1 MISTETKDPLPEES
15 NGGSFLSAINN
26 KTSKP
31 KKSSA
36 VKSNPE
42 IKSKPSKSPT
52 PEPEE
57 DSADEAEDLLSH
69 ESPQRPEMNGFEYP
83 DEVFEHLENIS
94 AMFEDRKKAQATK
107 VVEQDNLGGRTY
119 AVPSLF
125 CGKKVETPKSKEF
138 LEC

>member
-1 MISTETKDPLPEES
+1 MAISH
-15 NGGSFLSAINN
+15 
-26 KTSKP
+26 KTSNP

-36 VKSNPE
+36 AKSIE
-42 IKSKPSKSPT
+42 IKSKPAKSPT

-57 DSADEAEDLLSH
+57 DSDEVEDSLSQ
-69 ESPQRPEMNGFEYP
+69 SPQRPEMNGFEYP
-83 DEVFEHLENIS
+83 DEVFELLENIS

-125 CGKKVETPKSKEF
+125 CGKKAETPKSKDFSKSWLEF
-138 LEC
+138 DSNV